1 MDVPKSGGEIEL
13 GRRRGKEASGTSR
26 DEDNR
31 RGGRCACGEWIREG
45 KYRLDPETFLVPS
58 GS

>member
-1 MDVPKSGGEIEL
+1 MKITGVAKL
-13 GRRRGKEASGTSR
+13 Y
-26 DEDNR
+26 
-31 RGGRCACGEWIREG
+31 ACGEWIREE

>member
-1 MDVPKSGGEIEL
+1 MDIPKSGGEIEL
-13 GRRRGKEASGTSR
+13 EEGASGTSRGSR

-31 RGGRCACGEWIREG
+31 RGGRYACGEWIREE
-45 KYRLDPETFLVPS
+45 KYRLDPETFVVPS

>member
-13 GRRRGKEASGTSR
+13 GEGASGTSRGCR

-31 RGGRCACGEWIREG
+31 RGGRYACGEWIREE
-45 KYRLDPETFLVPS
+45 KYRLDPETFVVPS